1 MPSGAKKRKAA
12 KKKKEAHP
20 NTKTNLSI
28 STNNPQDLKSQDGKE
43 SDGGDVST
51 PASQDQDSDQSP
63 FNEGNEEL
71 EERDTSTTRSF
82 VAEGKSMEG
91 GTFVDEGKQK
101 IGVEDDGAVK
111 IERELKSDDNSK
123 SKNGTFEHIKSANQS
138 RDGDDRSSSSSSSDD
153 ETRVIEQR
161 PKEEAYNSVLE
172 VSSHDDQVKPVDS
185 SPEEVVWVKETVNSI
200 AESVPIVD
208 SVNPT
213 ELDEETVNSIVESAP
228 IVDSVKSLVSVS
240 EEKIHIT
247 ESVPVDNLAIADL
260 VVSGSKEIE
269 KNFSLKLNEAPTAV
283 TDLALKK
290 NEDKVFPS
298 LDENVQAH
306 LTVVESVSIGYEDK
320 TLPSSSAPVAPT
332 SNGAASVKDSEI
344 PESSENEPLV
354 APAPQVVHRISWLSC
369 CGLCD
374 VLTGS
379 GR

>member
-20 NTKTNLSI
+20 NTNTNLSI
-28 STNNPQDLKSQDGKE
+28 STNNPQGQGNEDLKSQDGKE

-82 VAEGKSMEG
+82 VAEDKSMQG
-91 GTFVDEGKQK
+91 GTFVDEGEQK
-101 IGVEDDGAVK
+101 IVVEDDGAVK

-153 ETRVIEQR
+153 ETRVLEQK
-161 PKEEAYNSVLE
+161 PKEEAYNSVLK

-200 AESVPIVD
+200 AQSVPIVD
-208 SVNPT
+208 SVN
-213 ELDEETVNSIVESAP
+213 SIAESAP

-247 ESVPVDNLAIADL
+247 ESAPVENLVIADL
-260 VVSGSKEIE
+260 VESGSKEIE
-269 KNFSLKLNEAPTAV
+269 KKFSLKLNEAPIAV
-283 TDLALKK
+283 TDLALEK
-290 NEDKVFPS
+290 NEDKVFHLS
-298 LDENVQAH
+298 DENVQAH
-306 LTVVESVSIGYEDK
+306 LTVVESVSNGYEDK
-320 TLPSSSAPVAPT
+320 TLPSSSAPVAAT
-332 SNGAASVKDSEI
+332 SNDAASVKDPEI

-354 APAPQVVHRISWLSC
+354 APAPQVVQRSSWLGC
-369 CGLCD
+369 CGLFD

>member
-1 MPSGAKKRKAA
+1 MLGN
-12 KKKKEAHP
+12 E
-20 NTKTNLSI
+20 
-28 STNNPQDLKSQDGKE
+28 DLKSQDGKE

-71 EERDTSTTRSF
+71 EERDTRSF
-82 VAEGKSMEG
+82 VAKGKSMEG
-91 GTFVDEGKQK
+91 GTFVDEGEQK

-111 IERELKSDDNSK
+111 IEREIKSDDNSK
-123 SKNGTFEHIKSANQS
+123 SKNGTSEHIKSTNQS

-153 ETRVIEQR
+153 ETRVIEQK

-200 AESVPIVD
+200 AES
-208 SVNPT
+208 
-213 ELDEETVNSIVESAP
+213 AP

-247 ESVPVDNLAIADL
+247 ESVPVENLVIGDL

-269 KNFSLKLNEAPTAV
+269 KNFSIKLNEAPTAV
-283 TDLALKK
+283 PDLALKK
-290 NEDKVFPS
+290 NEDKVFPLS
-298 LDENVQAH
+298 DENVQAH

-320 TLPSSSAPVAPT
+320 TLPSSSAPVAAT

-344 PESSENEPLV
+344 PESSENEV
-354 APAPQVVHRISWLSC
+354 
-369 CGLCD
+369 
-374 VLTGS
+374 
-379 GR
+379 

>member
-1 MPSGAKKRKAA
+1 MLGN
-12 KKKKEAHP
+12 E
-20 NTKTNLSI
+20 
-28 STNNPQDLKSQDGKE
+28 DLKSQDGKE

-71 EERDTSTTRSF
+71 EERDTRSF
-82 VAEGKSMEG
+82 VAKGKSMEG
-91 GTFVDEGKQK
+91 GTFVDEGEQK

-111 IERELKSDDNSK
+111 IEREIKSDDNSK
-123 SKNGTFEHIKSANQS
+123 SKNGTSEHIKSTNQS

-153 ETRVIEQR
+153 ETRVIEQK

-200 AESVPIVD
+200 AESVPVVD

-213 ELDEETVNSIVESAP
+213 ELDEETVNSIAESAP

-247 ESVPVDNLAIADL
+247 ESVPVENLVIGDL

-269 KNFSLKLNEAPTAV
+269 KNFSIKLNEAPTAV
-283 TDLALKK
+283 PDLALKK
-290 NEDKVFPS
+290 NEDKVFPLS
-298 LDENVQAH
+298 DENVQAH

-320 TLPSSSAPVAPT
+320 TLPSSSAPVAAT

-344 PESSENEPLV
+344 PESSENEV
-354 APAPQVVHRISWLSC
+354 
-369 CGLCD
+369 
-374 VLTGS
+374 
-379 GR
+379 